1 MKVAAV
7 EGEKGAVMELN
18 ALGVKPAAAAAAV
31 EELGGLPLRRR
42 LPPRGKRRGAS
53 GARQL

>member
-1 MKVAAV
+1 V

-18 ALGVKPAAAAAAV
+18 ALCVKPAAAAAAV
-31 EELGGLPLRRR
+31 GELGGLPLRRR
-42 LPPRGKRRGAS
+42 LLPRGERRGAS